1 VTGDG
6 AFASIPRRCT
16 TYIGSPAAAT
26 NKEVDVRRRIVTGAL
41 TALALVLASCGDDNG
56 ESGSAGSRGDTAVT
70 SESQP
75 AADTSTPSESS
86 SPVDTGGGSTPS
98 TDDLGGDDVEFDPSG
113 VFRFADSLP
122 ISFLDP
128 HKATGGGFNVWLF
141 PVYDRLFHITPDGD
155 LIPGLATDWSYSE
168 DGTVLSLTLREG
180 VQFHD
185 GTPFDADAV
194 KANLDRGRTADES
207 AVKSTLAV
215 ISEVRVV
222 DPTHVELILTRP
234 DGTLPY
240 VLSERAGAIASPAAF
255 ERLELEPVGTGMY
268 RVTAFQ
274 PETSATYVRNE
285 DYWDP
290 DAAGA
295 ARMEFQTILDN
306 AQRANALISGQID
319 ATMIDATEVQR
330 VRDAGL
336 NVDSS
341 TNYQFFHLQL
351 NRSRP
356 GLDDTRVRQALNHA
370 IDREGIVSALLNGLG
385 EPGQQPFPPGTAGYS
400 DELGE
405 SRYPYDPDK
414 ARQLLAE
421 AGATDLSFE
430 IMTLNIPL
438 YAQVSEAVQA
448 QLAEVGVT
456 TTIQQVPSVSQT
468 FYADQ
473 VGDSAIVPAFG
484 ALDPAL
490 LAQTLFSDQSFSN
503 PGRHST
509 PEVMALIQQALT
521 TTDPDERAP
530 ILKDLTTAIT
540 EEALDVV
547 LYFPHTN
554 LAYSDDVVGY
564 QNWIS
569 ARLEFRGVGMRAD

>member
-1 VTGDG
+1 M
-6 AFASIPRRCT
+6 
-16 TYIGSPAAAT
+16 
-26 NKEVDVRRRIVTGAL
+26 RRRIVTGAL
-41 TALALVLASCGDDNG
+41 TALALVLTSCGDDDG
-56 ESGSAGSRGDTAVT
+56 ETGSASTAGDTAVT
-70 SESQP
+70 PESP
-75 AADTSTPSESS
+75 AVADTSAPSES
-86 SPVDTGGGSTPS
+86 PPADTGAGSTPS
-98 TDDLGGDDVEFDPSG
+98 TDHSDAGDVELDPDG

-141 PVYDRLFHITPDGD
+141 PVYDRLFHITPDGE
-155 LIPGLATDWSYSE
+155 LIPGLATEWSYSD

-194 KANLDRGRTADES
+194 KANLDRARTAEES

-215 ISEVRVV
+215 ISDVRVV

-255 ERLELEPVGTGMY
+255 DRLELEPVGTGMY

-290 DAAGA
+290 DAVGA

-319 ATMIDATEVQR
+319 ATMVDASEVQR
-330 VRDAGL
+330 VREAGL

-370 IDREGIVSALLNGLG
+370 IDRDGIVSALLHGLG
-385 EPGQQPFPPGTAGYS
+385 EPGQQPFPPGTPGYS

-405 SRYPYDPDK
+405 NRYPYDPDK

-448 QLAEVGVT
+448 QLADVGVT

-473 VGDSAIVPAFG
+473 VGDSAVVPSFG

-490 LAQTLFSDQSFSN
+490 LAQTLYSEESFSN

-509 PEVMALIQQALT
+509 PEVMALIEQALT
-521 TTDPDERAP
+521 TTDPDERVP

-564 QNWIS
+564 QNWIT